1 MQDDSKLEKLTEMFQ
16 DKVDQNLKDLI
27 ASDFSVANLE
37 ALMKENEADYN
48 EKLNEQTMAIK
59 EAMDRSAECIILT
72 VSATP
77 CSWLSW
83 MWSFW
88 YA

>member
-1 MQDDSKLEKLTEMFQ
+1 MQDDSKLEKLAEMFQ
-16 DKVDQNLKDLI
+16 DKVDQSLKDLI

-48 EKLNEQTMAIK
+48 EKLNEQTMEIK
-59 EAMDRSAECIILT
+59 DAMDRSAERIILT

-83 MWSFW
+83 MRSFW

>member
-77 CSWLSW
+77 CS
-83 MWSFW
+83 
-88 YA
+88 